1 MIFSD
6 HFGSDFDLWIWVCFE
21 SNWVFFFFLV
31 KVITGV
37 SDAELNNFDVVEGVD
52 YERVTVEVVRMVSV
66 CFDYNVR

>member
-1 MIFSD
+1 MIYG
-6 HFGSDFDLWIWVCFE
+6 FGFVLNRIGF
-21 SNWVFFFFLV
+21 FFFFLV